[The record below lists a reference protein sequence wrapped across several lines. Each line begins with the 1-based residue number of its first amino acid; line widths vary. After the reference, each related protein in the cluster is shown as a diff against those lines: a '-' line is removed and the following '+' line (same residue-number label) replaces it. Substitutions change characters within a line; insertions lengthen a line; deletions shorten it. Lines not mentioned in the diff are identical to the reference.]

1 MKQKNA
7 NVTVE
12 SKNKSK
18 LKNKIN
24 NEKDDE
30 EKKELTNYK
39 NGNIQCVDRSI
50 LFC

>member
-1 MKQKNA
+1 MKLFEICSDYEQLVDN
-7 NVTVE
+7 
-12 SKNKSK
+12 
-18 LKNKIN
+18 IN
-24 NEKDDE
+24 IE